1 MEFKY
6 DCELVQTCGMCEEI
20 INQKDIITHG
30 CLEGYSSYTVD
41 PNTFYFYP
49 LADNGVTIIRR
60 SNKELVEEP
69 FDNNMN
75 NISQKEK
82 RNISRERKQMSKRS
96 KLNDNSG
103 IKLNF
108 DEEKLL
114 ILEVQ
119 KQPPLWDYS
128 LRLMQRRCTIK
139 QRLWAEIVLALNGKI
154 SIEEAQ
160 KKFKSLHDTY
170 HKIIQSEKE

>member
-1 MEFKY
+1 MEEY
-6 DCELVQTCGMCEEI
+6 DYELVQTCGMCEEI
-20 INQKDIITHG
+20 INQKDVITHG

-49 LADNGVTIIRR
+49 LADDGVTIIRR

-75 NISQKEK
+75 NVSQKEK
-82 RNISRERKQMSKRS
+82 RNISGERKQITFKRS
-96 KLNDNSG
+96 KLNDNSE

-108 DEEKLL
+108 DEEELL

-119 KQPPLWDYS
+119 KRPPLWDYS
-128 LRLMQRRCTIK
+128 LPLMQRRCTIK
-139 QRLWAEIVLALNGKI
+139 QRLWAEIVLALNVK
-154 SIEEAQ
+154 
-160 KKFKSLHDTY
+160 
-170 HKIIQSEKE
+170 